1 MAIIIMLRMLNAKAR
16 FWCSGH
22 LLQCSGKIV
31 IQSEP
36 QRFTVISGIFL
47 EGRWGAGL
55 VNGVHFTINLKIV
68 ALFSMYVSQ

>member
-1 MAIIIMLRMLNAKAR
+1 MAIIIMLRTLNAKAR
-16 FWCSGH
+16 CWCSGH
-22 LLQCSGKIV
+22 LLQCAGEIV
-31 IQSEP
+31 IQSAP

-55 VNGVHFTINLKIV
+55 VNGVHLTINLKIV